1 VVFKRES
8 IDERLK
14 KLAGLYSFFELHKD
28 LSSDEL
34 VKNLT
39 VRLAVERASAL
50 AAEII
55 IDILSHILAS
65 EKNCFPETY
74 EETIQLSSDKNLIS
88 DNLYKKIKGLGGYRN
103 ILVHEYLALD
113 YDEVLK
119 HFKKL
124 IISIPQFQKEILLY
138 MDTKKTD

>member
-28 LSSDEL
+28 LSYDEL
-34 VKNLT
+34 VKDMT
-39 VRLAVERASAL
+39 VSLAVERASAL

-55 IDILSHILAS
+55 IDILSHLLAS

-74 EETIQLSSDKNLIS
+74 EETIELSSNKALIS
-88 DNLYKKIKGLGGYRN
+88 DDLYKKIKGLGGYRN
-103 ILVHEYLALD
+103 ILVHEYLGLD
-113 YDEVLK
+113 YNEVHK

-124 IISIPQFQKEILLY
+124 IDSIPQFQKEILLY
-138 MDTKKTD
+138 MDKKSN

>member
-14 KLAGLYSFFELHKD
+14 KLSGLYSFFELHKD
-28 LSSDEL
+28 LSYDEL
-34 VKNLT
+34 VKDMT
-39 VRLAVERASAL
+39 VSLAVERASAL

-55 IDILSHILAS
+55 IDILSHLLAS

-74 EETIQLSSDKNLIS
+74 EEAIELSSNKTLIS
-88 DNLYKKIKGLGGYRN
+88 GDLYKKIKGLGGYRN
-103 ILVHEYLALD
+103 ILVHEYLGLD
-113 YDEVLK
+113 YNEVHK

-124 IISIPQFQKEILLY
+124 IGTIPQFQKEILLY
-138 MDTKKTD
+138 MDKKSE